1 MYTLIIHS
9 EIDQLS
15 IQHPLY
21 SYAILCN
28 KIVHESSYEMPE
40 IPIRWWFNPYESSMI
55 LGFTKA
61 GPVRHGGCH
70 HGGSVQP
77 RLAVKDVHW
86 ILFTMKTCEKKRYK
100 TTSMGILNY
109 YMYIQLY
116 IYILY
121 NGMYNTKHIMS
132 TVCSKMSYGPRLY
145 VSSQGIGG
153 LTSGFGEYHMFA

>member
-9 EIDQLS
+9 EIHQLS

-116 IYILY
+116 IYCIMGCIIRNILWVQSVLKWA
-121 NGMYNTKHIMS
+121 MDPDCMS
-132 TVCSKMSYGPRLY
+132 VHR
-145 VSSQGIGG
+145 
-153 LTSGFGEYHMFA
+153 E